1 MLNCFRHIAIVG
13 LTVLMSQHAM
23 FAQSRSSLEEQR
35 KKALEDIE
43 YVDGLLKSTT
53 SEKNASLSELKVLN
67 TKVKSRES
75 VIAGMNEEISLINSH
90 IETDQI
96 AIEMMESDLVE
107 LRDDYRKAI
116 INYYKSSKKNSDWIY
131 ILSAKD
137 FNQGYKRLRY
147 LQQMTKYRR
156 NEAEIIALLKSE
168 IEVRKQKLED
178 DLSKVSNIRRSEV
191 SQAQLLKNEQ
201 NKQQS
206 IINSL
211 SKQEKQL
218 QKELQ
223 EKQKLA
229 KQIEKEIEKIIAA
242 ERQKNKSSD
251 LTPEQVL
258 VGDSFAENKGKLPWP
273 VEKGVVTSK
282 FGKHQHPVLKYLTE
296 ENIGIEITS
305 SGKTDVRSVFKGEV
319 SAITA
324 ISGSNMTVI
333 IRHGKYLSVYN
344 NIVNVKVKKGD
355 SVSTKQ
361 SIGEVYQEPGT
372 NTSVLKFMI
381 FESAYLDPEIWLA
394 K

>member
-1 MLNCFRHIAIVG
+1 MRVVYTYIVFVCLIV
-13 LTVLMSQHAM
+13 LTSSPI

-35 KKALEDIE
+35 KKALADIE

-53 SEKNASLSELKVLN
+53 SDKNASMSELKVLN
-67 TKVKSRES
+67 TKVRSRES
-75 VIAGMNEEISLINSH
+75 VIAGMNDEIALINSH
-90 IETDQI
+90 IETNQL
-96 AIEMMESDLVE
+96 AIDMMEADLVD
-107 LRDDYRKAI
+107 LRNDYKNAVTS
-116 INYYKSSKKNSDWIY
+116 YYKSSKKNNPWVY

-147 LQQMTKYRR
+147 LQQMSKFRR
-156 NEAEIIALLKSE
+156 DESEVISLLKKE
-168 IEVRKQKLED
+168 IEERKARLEE
-178 DLSKVSNIRRSEV
+178 DLAQVSNIRKSEV
-191 SQAQLLKNEQ
+191 QQTQLLKDEQ
-201 NKQQS
+201 SKQQR
-206 IINSL
+206 IINYL
-211 SKQEKQL
+211 SKQVKQL

-242 ERQKNKSSD
+242 EKQSSRAGN

-258 VGDSFAENKGKLPWP
+258 VGDNFAENKGKLPWP
-273 VEKGVVTSK
+273 VEKGVITSK

-296 ENIGIEITS
+296 ENIGIEITTT
-305 SGKTDVRSVFKGEV
+305 GKTAVRSVFKGEV

-344 NIVNVKVKKGD
+344 NLVNVKVKKGD
-355 SVSTKQ
+355 AVDTKQ
-361 SIGEVYQEPGT
+361 TIGEVYQGAGESTGL
-372 NTSVLKFMI
+372 LKFMI
-381 FESAYLDPEIWLA
+381 FETAYLDPEVWLA